1 MSESK
6 KPNVGFWVISSI
18 ALIWNLMGV
27 INYIAQAYMT
37 EEMKAAIPSTQREYI
52 ENVPVWATAAFAI
65 AVFAG
70 FFGCLSL
77 LLRKKIAKLL
87 LLISLLGV
95 AVQMSHGFMSGI
107 EDVYGPGGVAMPIM
121 IIGLSIFLVWYSRF
135 VDSKGWLS

>member
-1 MSESK
+1 MQESK

-18 ALIWNLMGV
+18 ALTWNLMGV

-37 EEMKAAIPSTQREYI
+37 EDMKATISAAQREYI
-52 ENVPVWATAAFAI
+52 ENVPVWATAAFAT

-70 FFGCLSL
+70 SFGCLSL

-95 AVQMSHGFMSGI
+95 VVQMSHGFMSDI
-107 EDVYGPGGVAMPIM
+107 EDVYGPGGIAMPIM
-121 IIGLSIFLVWYSRF
+121 IIGLSVFLVWYSRF
-135 VDSKGWLS
+135 VDTKGWLS